1 MISQELREFCERWFQ
16 KAHGYQG
23 QSIWECFD
31 KFFTLFIV
39 YNRLYAELTLSWAR
53 TGRIKL
59 GGRNPSLPD
68 AKAAKEYVHSYLST
82 KHIWSNLQNDVC
94 QQAIS
99 KIRKL
104 LENQVFVIKLDRLR
118 GEPRPEEDLKLL
130 GDLKSESPYRK
141 VRALL
146 DIIYSVRCNMF
157 HGHKGFDNMQTDIL
171 VPVTILLDKLAVL
184 LYERLGSDDKV
195 GILPLGESERV
206 TKGRWYVKK
215 SPTNSQ

>member
-1 MISQELREFCERWFQ
+1 MISQELHDFCERWFE
-16 KAHGYQG
+16 KAQWYQG
-23 QSIWECFD
+23 QSIQDCFD

-59 GGRNPSLPD
+59 SGRNPSLPD
-68 AKAAKEYVHSYLST
+68 AKAAKKYVHKYLGT
-82 KHIWSNLQNDVC
+82 YHIWSNLQNDVC

-118 GEPRPEEDLKLL
+118 GDPRREEDRKLL
-130 GDLKSESPYRK
+130 EDLRSESQDRK

-157 HGHKGFDNMQTDIL
+157 HGHKGFNSVQTEIL
-171 VPVTILLDKLAVL
+171 VPVTILLGKLAVL
-184 LYERLGSDDKV
+184 LYERLSSDCEV
-195 GILPLGESERV
+195 GTGTPERF
-206 TKGRWYVKK
+206 
-215 SPTNSQ
+215 